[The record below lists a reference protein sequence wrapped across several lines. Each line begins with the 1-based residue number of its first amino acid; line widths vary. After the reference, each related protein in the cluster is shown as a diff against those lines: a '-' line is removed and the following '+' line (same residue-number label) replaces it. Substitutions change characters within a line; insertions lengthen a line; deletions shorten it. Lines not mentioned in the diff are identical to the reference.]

1 MSVEKA
7 GTSHIEEFEDPK
19 ASTSHIEV
27 GTDLKKSD
35 SELGLDE
42 IEEEPYYI
50 DLPESLQDLTQ
61 EELKQLDKKTTRK
74 IDLRLMPMLI
84 FIYILNY
91 IDRNNI
97 ASARLGGLEEDL
109 GLVGNQYEIIISVL
123 FVGYILFQVPSNM
136 LLNRLGRP
144 SAYLA
149 VVMTLWGAISTCTA
163 AVQNFSGL
171 VAIRVL
177 LGVVESAFF
186 CSALMILSS

>member
-27 GTDLKKSD
+27 GT
-35 SELGLDE
+35 E
-42 IEEEPYYI
+42 
-50 DLPESLQDLTQ
+50 
-61 EELKQLDKKTTRK
+61 QLDKKTTRK

-163 AVQNFSGL
+163 AVQIVSCCYFGNGWFG
-171 VAIRVL
+171 RN
-177 LGVVESAFF
+177 
-186 CSALMILSS
+186 